1 MKKHHQTVITQD
13 FPQIKL
19 GISCGNSLCCMLS
32 APPEVAAGEETEV
45 RRAAPNPATFPESPE
60 RLCEVSR
67 LLCTQAGRELWNS
80 GTLLLPF
87 AMRRVRSVCR
97 GGGKVARTLL
107 ALNSRSSPNQAVRA
121 VPLLLAREIMTWQ
134 GGLPVTKTKICV
146 QECSYA
152 SLFKEDPLLQ
162 RPRGARS
169 WRTETGA
176 LF

>member
-19 GISCGNSLCCMLS
+19 GISCGNSLCCILS
-32 APPEVAAGEETEV
+32 APPKVAAGEETEA

-67 LLCTQAGRELWNS
+67 LLCTQAGRELSKS

-107 ALNSRSSPNQAVRA
+107 ALNQAVRA
-121 VPLLLAREIMTWQ
+121 APLLLGREIMTWQ
-134 GGLPVTKTKICV
+134 GGLPVTKTKVCV